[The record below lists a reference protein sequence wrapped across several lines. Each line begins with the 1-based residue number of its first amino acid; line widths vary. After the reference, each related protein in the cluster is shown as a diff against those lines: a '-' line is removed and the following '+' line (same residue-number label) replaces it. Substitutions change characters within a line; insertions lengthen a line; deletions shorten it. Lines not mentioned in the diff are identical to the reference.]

1 MTTSPLLLSPSPQ
14 VLTKATHG
22 TWRLPAS
29 KSLWARAL
37 LLEAI
42 TQQGHIKREALPLDI
57 PEDIRALQEAL
68 VAYDQGATEIN
79 VGESGTAMRFM
90 TAYLAATASRPLTLS
105 GLGRQHQRPIAPLV
119 TALRELGAHI
129 SYLEEEGYPPLQFT
143 PGTHFGGLAHL
154 DASSSSQYLSALLLL
169 CPRMKVGYTIDTR
182 EEHIASYPYALMTL
196 EQLRA
201 YGYLWEEAPRGYF
214 SYLGQR
220 EVTTPPPLYEA
231 DWSAASYAYALS
243 SLLPIGSTIKLQ
255 GLSLPSLQGDAT
267 HLVHIFK
274 LLGIDTE
281 PTEGGIMITQRGKP
295 TPSHEPLALHMNEC
309 PDLVPAV
316 VVALVG
322 KNIPFILTGVAHL
335 RIKESDRLQALS
347 DELAKLGVR
356 LSLGKD
362 SLVWDG
368 TTPLVSDYTDSTLS
382 PHGDHRIAMALS
394 LLALR
399 LPSLRMEHPEVVGK
413 SFPNFWRE
421 VAPYI
426 SQESY

>member
-1 MTTSPLLLSPSPQ
+1 MTTSPLLLSPLPQ
-14 VLTKATHG
+14 VLSKVTHG
-22 TWRLPAS
+22 TWTLPAS

-37 LLEAI
+37 ILEAI
-42 TQQGHIKREALPLDI
+42 SQGHLKREALPQDV
-57 PEDIRALQEAL
+57 PEDIRALQDAL
-68 VAYDQGATEIN
+68 LAYEQGATEIN

-90 TAYLAATASRPLTLS
+90 TAYLAAMTARPLILS
-105 GLGRQHQRPIAPLV
+105 GMGRQHQRPIAPLV

-129 SYLEEEGYPPLQFT
+129 SYLQEDGYPPLKIT
-143 PGTHFGGLAHL
+143 PVKHLEGCTHL

-169 CPRMKVGYTIDTR
+169 CPRMKAGYTIDTR
-182 EEHIASYPYALMTL
+182 GEHIASYPYALMTL

-214 SYLGQR
+214 TYLGQR

-231 DWSAASYAYALS
+231 DWSAASYAYALL
-243 SLLPIGSTIKLQ
+243 SLLPMGSTIKLQ
-255 GLSLPSLQGDAT
+255 GLYLPSLQGDAT
-267 HLVHIFK
+267 HLVHIFEQI
-274 LLGIDTE
+274 GIDTE
-281 PTEGGIMITQRGKP
+281 TTEGGIMIIHRGKQS
-295 TPSHEPLALHMNEC
+295 PSCGSFTAHMNEC

-322 KNIPFILTGVAHL
+322 RNIPFTLTGVAHL

-356 LSLGKD
+356 LSLGED
-362 SLVWDG
+362 SLSWDG
-368 TTPLVSDYTDSTLS
+368 KTPLCSEGVTATLS

-399 LPSLRMEHPEVVGK
+399 LSPLRMEHPEVVGK
-413 SFPNFWRE
+413 SFPNFWSE
-421 VAPYI
+421 IAPYI
-426 SQESY
+426 SQVSD

>member
-1 MTTSPLLLSPSPQ
+1 MTTSPLLLSPSLQ
-14 VLTKATHG
+14 VLSKATHG
-22 TWRLPAS
+22 TWTLPAS

-37 LLEAI
+37 ILEAI
-42 TQQGHIKREALPLDI
+42 SQGHLKREALPQDV
-57 PEDIRALQEAL
+57 PEDIRALQDAL
-68 VAYDQGATEIN
+68 LAYEQGATEIN

-90 TAYLAATASRPLTLS
+90 TAYLAATTARPLILS
-105 GLGRQHQRPIAPLV
+105 GMGRQHQRPIAPLV
-119 TALRELGAHI
+119 TALLELEAHI
-129 SYLEEEGYPPLQFT
+129 SYLQEDGYPPLRIT
-143 PGTHFGGLAHL
+143 PVKHLDGYTHL

-169 CPRMKVGYTIDTR
+169 CPRMKAGYTIDTG

-201 YGYLWEEAPRGYF
+201 YGHLWEEAPRGYF
-214 SYLGQR
+214 TYLGQR

-231 DWSAASYAYALS
+231 DWSAASYTYALL
-243 SLLPIGSTIKLQ
+243 SLLPMGSSIKLQ
-255 GLSLPSLQGDAT
+255 GLCLPSLQGDAR
-267 HLVHIFK
+267 HLVHIFEQI
-274 LLGIDTE
+274 GIDTE
-281 PTEGGIMITQRGKP
+281 TTEGGIMITHRGKQP
-295 TPSHEPLALHMNEC
+295 PSHGSFTAHMNEC

-322 KNIPFILTGVAHL
+322 RNTPFTLTGVAHL

-347 DELAKLGVR
+347 DELAKLGVQ
-356 LSLGKD
+356 LSLGED
-362 SLVWDG
+362 SLSWDG
-368 TTPLVSDYTDSTLS
+368 KTSLCSEGGITTLS

-421 VAPYI
+421 IAPYI
-426 SQESY
+426 SQTND